1 MINHMATITKSLHYP
16 KSFLTI
22 PITLEQIAHGLRGLS
37 KDDFET
43 LEIIADREAMKI
55 IPESVRQASKGKMRK
70 ISLS

>member
-1 MINHMATITKSLHYP
+1 MAIIIKSLYSQ
-16 KSFLTI
+16 KSSCAV
-22 PITLEQIAHGLRGLS
+22 PITLEQIAYGLRGLS

-43 LEIIADREAMKI
+43 LEILADREAMKI